1 VGFSGYFKIDVGDI
15 LVAVDDVELPL
26 GVIRLRKGGSPG
38 THNGLKNISLRV
50 GGEYCRLRLGV
61 GGRESGADRP
71 AQDLASHVLS
81 RFSEQEEEA
90 LKGRVDAAVEACLL
104 WAQKGIDAAMNKFNV
119 ADKKKKS
126 DEK

>member
-1 VGFSGYFKIDVGDI
+1 MVTKIN
-15 LVAVDDVELPL
+15 L
-26 GVIRLRKGGSPG
+26 
-38 THNGLKNISLRV
+38 
-50 GGEYCRLRLGV
+50 
-61 GGRESGADRP
+61 ADK
-71 AQDLASHVLS
+71 LS

-104 WAQKGIDAAMNKFNV
+104 WAQKGIDAAMNKFNA